1 MVQTTMIRLLQL
13 VALFAISFS
22 SAFAQPATEAEV
34 SKAMERLN
42 AAILSGDAQ
51 KLSAISG
58 AQVNYGHSDGRVQNK
73 KEFIDALVERKSV
86 FTKIDV
92 TNQKIVMMGDLAVV
106 RNHVSA
112 DIAPGGKPGHVE
124 LEIIYVFRIE
134 GGEWKLIGRQ
144 AFKI

>member
-1 MVQTTMIRLLQL
+1 MMKYFFQLLMFFVL
-13 VALFAISFS
+13 TS
-22 SAFAQPATEAEV
+22 SGAFAQSNSEADV
-34 SKAMERLN
+34 AKAMERLN

-51 KLSAISG
+51 KLNAISG
-58 AQVNYGHSDGRVQNK
+58 VQVSYGHSDGRVQNK
-73 KEFIDALVERKSV
+73 AEFVDALVSRQSV
-86 FTKIDV
+86 FTKIDI
-92 TNQKIVMMGDLAVV
+92 TNQKIVMMGDTAIV

-134 GGEWKLIGRQ
+134 GGEWRLIGRQ